1 MRPVDKY
8 AVFGN
13 PVRHSKSPGIHKA
26 FAQQF
31 RQEIQYRAILVAHGG
46 FTKAADRFFSSGGH
60 GLNVTVPFKPDACR
74 YANRL
79 SARARRAG
87 AANTLKKSES
97 GQILAYNTDGPGL
110 VRDLVGNLGWE
121 ISGRQVLVLGAGGAV
136 RGVLETLLGENPAQL
151 TVANRTVAKA
161 RDLASC
167 FTEFGPVRGGGFEEL
182 AGQQFDLVIN
192 GTAASL
198 VGELPPLSTGLLTE
212 RSCCYDMMYAGEPT
226 IFMRWAARNAA
237 WAVADG
243 LGMLVEQAAE
253 SFYLWGGRR
262 PQTGPV
268 IAAVRREMQG

>member
-1 MRPVDKY
+1 MDKY

-26 FAQQF
+26 FARQF
-31 RQEIQYRAILVAHGG
+31 RQDIQYRAILVARGG
-46 FTKAADRFFSSGGH
+46 FAKAADRFFSAGGH
-60 GLNVTVPFKPDACR
+60 GLNVTVPFKPDACG

-97 GQILAYNTDGPGL
+97 GQITADNTDGPGL

-121 ISGRQVLVLGAGGAV
+121 ISGRRVLVLGAGGAV
-136 RGVLETLLGENPAQL
+136 RGVLETLLGEKPALL

-161 RDLASC
+161 RDLAAC
-167 FTEFGPVRGGGFEEL
+167 FSELGPVLGGGFEEL

-198 VGELPPLSTGLLTE
+198 AGELPPLSTGLLTV

-253 SFYLWGGRR
+253 SFYLWRGKR